1 MNKQELVEK
10 VAEKSGI
17 SKSQSAKTINA
28 VLETITEELVNGGC
42 VNLIG
47 FGNFKV
53 TDRKSRPG
61 RNPTTGEV
69 IEIPAAKVPRFTPG
83 KALKDSVKK

>member
-28 VLETITEELVNGGC
+28 VLETVTEELVNGGC

-53 TDRKSRPG
+53 TDRKSRLG

-83 KALKDSVKK
+83 KALKDSVNK

>member
-17 SKSQSAKTINA
+17 SKNQAAKTINA
-28 VLETITEELVNGGC
+28 VLETVTEELVNGGS

-53 TDRKSRPG
+53 TDR
-61 RNPTTGEV
+61 
-69 IEIPAAKVPRFTPG
+69 
-83 KALKDSVKK
+83 

>member
-28 VLETITEELVNGGC
+28 VLETVTEELVNGGC

-61 RNPTTGEV
+61 RNPTPGEV

-83 KALKDSVKK
+83 KALKDSVNK

>member
-1 MNKQELVEK
+1 MNKLELVEK

-17 SKSQSAKTINA
+17 SKNQAAKTINA
-28 VLETITEELVNGGC
+28 ILETVTEELVNGGS

-53 TDRKSRPG
+53 TDRKSRLG

-83 KALKDSVKK
+83 KALKDSVNK